1 MQHLR
6 YGRSDG
12 RLSWGKDIADRLGD
26 RESGVGRMKVLLIK
40 PMEHPKEIDIQPT
53 LEEYYKVLDCDCI
66 TATYPWPELVAL
78 VTDNNGL
85 FTDKLFSRYIRELK
99 QPIRGSFFLCGL
111 GKEDFTDLPPELMD
125 KFKKQFWNPE
135 LFVRTA
141 SGLAAIQTSDGTQ
154 PE

>member
-1 MQHLR
+1 
-6 YGRSDG
+6 
-12 RLSWGKDIADRLGD
+12 
-26 RESGVGRMKVLLIK
+26 MKVLLIE

-66 TATYPWPELVAL
+66 TATYAWPEPVAL
-78 VTDNNGL
+78 VTDDNGL

-125 KFKKQFWNPE
+125 RFRKRFWNPE
-135 LFVRTA
+135 LFVQTA
-141 SGLAAIQTSDGTQ
+141 SGLAVIQTSDGTQ

>member
-1 MQHLR
+1 
-6 YGRSDG
+6 
-12 RLSWGKDIADRLGD
+12 
-26 RESGVGRMKVLLIK
+26 MKVLLIE

-66 TATYPWPELVAL
+66 TATYPWPEPVAL
-78 VTDNNGL
+78 VTDDNGL

-99 QPIRGSFFLCGL
+99 QPIRGGFFLCGL
-111 GKEDFTDLPPELMD
+111 GEDDFTDLPPELMD
-125 KFKKQFWNPE
+125 KFRKRFWNPE

-141 SGLAAIQTSDGTQ
+141 SGLPAIQTSDGTQ

>member
-1 MQHLR
+1 
-6 YGRSDG
+6 
-12 RLSWGKDIADRLGD
+12 
-26 RESGVGRMKVLLIK
+26 MKVLLIE

-66 TATYPWPELVAL
+66 TATYPWPEPVAL
-78 VTDNNGL
+78 VTDDNGL

-135 LFVRTA
+135 LLVRTA

>member
-1 MQHLR
+1 
-6 YGRSDG
+6 
-12 RLSWGKDIADRLGD
+12 
-26 RESGVGRMKVLLIK
+26 MKVLLVE

-66 TATYPWPELVAL
+66 TATYPWPEPVAL
-78 VTDNNGL
+78 VTDDNGL

-99 QPIRGSFFLCGL
+99 QPIRGSFFLCGV
-111 GKEDFTDLPPELMD
+111 GEEDFTDLSPELMD
-125 KFKKQFWNPE
+125 RFRKRFWNPE

-141 SGLAAIQTSDGTQ
+141 SGLAAIQISDGTQ

>member
-1 MQHLR
+1 
-6 YGRSDG
+6 
-12 RLSWGKDIADRLGD
+12 
-26 RESGVGRMKVLLIK
+26 MKVLLIE

-66 TATYPWPELVAL
+66 TATYPWPEPVAL
-78 VTDNNGL
+78 VTDDNGL
-85 FTDKLFSRYIRELK
+85 FTDKLFSRYIRELR
-99 QPIRGSFFLCGL
+99 QPISTAAFACSG
-111 GKEDFTDLPPELMD
+111 M
-125 KFKKQFWNPE
+125 FWNPE